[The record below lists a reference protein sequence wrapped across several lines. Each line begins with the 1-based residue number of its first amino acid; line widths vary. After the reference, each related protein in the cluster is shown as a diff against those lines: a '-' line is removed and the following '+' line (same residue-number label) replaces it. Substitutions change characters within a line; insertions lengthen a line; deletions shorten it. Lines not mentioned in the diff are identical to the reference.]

1 MISIEN
7 LRYRNLAIDA
17 LTIRPGITTII
28 GPNGS
33 GKTTFLKICAGI
45 ILPDSGTILIDEAPP
60 RQTNVGWV
68 NEYPDRNLLFVN
80 VSDEIA
86 SPLRFRH
93 DSCDSVDSAMKS
105 SAETMGIT
113 HLLTR
118 AVREL
123 SGGEK
128 ILVSLAAALVHHP
141 PGTWYSMN
149 MIHTLTHALRKRM
162 SRLSGHQVQNTSSVA
177 RNRWKRQLIVIDFSF
192 LITDGSGMMAHLIT
206 SFLFSKVRLFI
217 HCYGGA
223 DNENHI
229 TPGTCNSRSLVPVS
243 IRNI

>member
-7 LRYRNLAIDA
+7 LIYRNLAIDT
-17 LTIRPGITTII
+17 LTIKPGITTII

-45 ILPDSGTILIDEAPP
+45 ILPDSGTILIDDAPP
-60 RQTNVGWV
+60 RQTDVGWV
-68 NEYPDRNLLFVN
+68 NEFPDRNLLFVN

-93 DSCDSVDSAMKS
+93 DTCDSVDSAMKS
-105 SAETMGIT
+105 CAETMGIT
-113 HLLTR
+113 HLLKR

-141 PGTWYSMN
+141 IVLVLDEYDSHLDVHVKEKNEQIIRSSGAKYIIRCTQQMDTAIQSDHVLFFDNGRVRYDGTPD
-149 MIHTLTHALRKRM
+149 H
-162 SRLSGHQVQNTSSVA
+162 V
-177 RNRWKRQLIVIDFSF
+177 FSF
-192 LITDGSGMMAHLIT
+192 LKGTAYYPLLWGCRSSGS
-206 SFLFSKVRLFI
+206 
-217 HCYGGA
+217 
-223 DNENHI
+223 
-229 TPGTCNSRSLVPVS
+229 P
-243 IRNI
+243 